1 MRAPPTGGPRLYE
14 EIEHTA
20 DVGIV
25 VRADRAGALFEK
37 AALALYAIMV
47 ETANVEPRGVRV
59 VTARGENWTE
69 LLHAWLSEILVL
81 FSTEAFVAGEVV
93 VEELQAD
100 RIRGSLRGER
110 FDPKRHEFRGEVK
123 AVTFHDLAVR
133 ADQDGWCAQVILD
146 V

>member
-1 MRAPPTGGPRLYE
+1 MRAPPAGGPPLYE

-25 VRADRAGALFEK
+25 VRADSAIALFEK

-47 ETANVEPRGVRV
+47 EVANVEPRAVRV
-59 VTARGENWTE
+59 VAARGENWTE
-69 LLHAWLSEILVL
+69 LLHAWLSEILFL

-93 VEELQAD
+93 IEELQAD

-110 FDPKRHEFRGEVK
+110 FAPKRHEFRGEVK
-123 AVTFHDLAVR
+123 AVTFHGLAVR
-133 ADQDGWCAQVILD
+133 TDQDGWSAHVILD